1 MAASG
6 YVNQILN
13 ALDADIRKVM
23 TQAFEYVMREYS
35 LGADTKAENF
45 AWYRI
50 DGVTSTSANAEFSVV
65 HGMSAAPA
73 KLIPFLDVSVVNAQ
87 LPTLI
92 VSRAPDARRVYLK
105 SPQTGATFM
114 AYLE

>member
-1 MAASG
+1 MAATG
-6 YVNQILN
+6 YVAQILN
-13 ALDADIRKVM
+13 ALDADVRKVL
-23 TQAFEYVMREYS
+23 TQAFDYVMRENS
-35 LGADTKAENF
+35 LGEATKAENF

-50 DGVTSTSANAEFSVV
+50 TGVTSTSANTEFSVV

-73 KLIPFLDVSVVNAQ
+73 KLIPYLDLSVVNAQ
-87 LPTLI
+87 LPELT

-105 SPQTGATFM
+105 SPSVGATFQ